1 MASRKGLGLLSEGV
15 ENLEGSPGGSMVGLV
30 IAGLEI
36 RAVLGEGM
44 ASGGSGGMA
53 IGEESDGETGG
64 R

>member
-1 MASRKGLGLLSEGV
+1 MTSGKGLGLLSGSV
-15 ENLEGSPGGSMVGLV
+15 ESLEGRPGGSMVGLV

-53 IGEESDGETGG
+53 IGEESDGEAGG